1 MIKFAPSILA
11 ADFSC
16 LADQLKLVEEAGA
29 DYLHLDVMD
38 GHFVPNI
45 TFGPGLVKNL
55 RPHSNLF
62 FDVHLMID
70 HPDEFAEAFVV
81 AGADLLCV
89 HQETCPHLHRTI
101 QIIKELG
108 VKAAVSLN
116 PATPLCTL
124 EEILP
129 ELDMVLLMSVN
140 PGFGGQDFIPS
151 VLNKI
156 TRLRNMIRERELDID
171 IQVDG
176 GICLENISQV
186 VQAGANILVAGS
198 AVFGQPDI
206 KKATADL
213 KGAAEKTYLEFWQEE
228 LRKIVQPIKEEIEE
242 PEEG

>member
-1 MIKFAPSILA
+1 MIKLAPSILA

-16 LADQLKLVEEAGA
+16 LGEQIKIVEEAGA
-29 DYLHLDVMD
+29 DYLHLDIMD

-45 TFGPGLVKNL
+45 TFGPGLVKNI
-55 RPHSNLF
+55 RPYSNLF
-62 FDVHLMID
+62 FDVHLMINN
-70 HPDEFAEAFVV
+70 PDEFAEAFVV

-101 QIIKELG
+101 QNIKELG

-116 PATPLCTL
+116 PATPLCGI

-140 PGFGGQDFIPS
+140 PGFGGQSFIPS

-156 TRLRNMIRERELDID
+156 KRLRQMIREQELDID

-176 GICLENISQV
+176 GICLDNIGEA
-186 VQAGANILVAGS
+186 VQAGANVLVAGS
-198 AVFGQPDI
+198 AVFDQEDI
-206 KKATADL
+206 KKAVADL
-213 KGAAEKTYLEFWQEE
+213 KGVAEKIYMDFWQEE
-228 LRKIVQPIKEEIEE
+228 LRKIVQPIGK
-242 PEEG
+242 